1 MTRVFYFLIFLMVS
15 VACVEK
21 TPQPKVQQGN
31 AFGTTY
37 TIQFYSERN
46 VDLSRGV
53 DSVINQINQSVS
65 TYIPTSDISKINKG
79 DSTIVVDDIFKEVYV
94 ISEKVY
100 KESSGYFDPTI
111 GVLRN
116 AYGFGDVKPLERID
130 SPVLDSL
137 MRYVGF
143 QKVSITSEGT
153 VKKEHPEIYFD
164 FNAVAKGYGIDRIG
178 AYLEAEGIENFLIEL
193 GGELLAKGQNIAKN
207 KPWVVGIEAVDSA
220 LDNRNYEATVPLV
233 DRAMASSGNYRKFR
247 IDSITGKRF
256 VHTINPLTGSAEKS
270 DVTSATVLA
279 PTCALADAYATACMA
294 LGLEKSKVLLASL
307 PNIEAY
313 LTYQDGEQSRV
324 YQTPGMAVIMIT
336 N

>member
-1 MTRVFYFLIFLMVS
+1 MVS

>member
-1 MTRVFYFLIFLMVS
+1 MVS

-65 TYIPTSDISKINKG
+65 TYIPTRDISKINKG
-79 DSTIVVDDIFKEVYV
+79 DFTIVVDDIFKEVYV

>member
-46 VDLSRGV
+46 VDMSRGV

-65 TYIPTSDISKINKG
+65 TYMPTSDISKINKG

-270 DVTSATVLA
+270 DVTSATILA

-307 PNIEAY
+307 PNVEAY

-324 YQTPGMAVIMIT
+324 YQTPGMAAIMKT

>member
-37 TIQFYSERN
+37 TIQFYMERN

-65 TYIPTSDISKINKG
+65 TYMPTSDISKINKG
-79 DSTIVVDDIFKEVYV
+79 DSTIVVDEIFKEVYV

-143 QKVSITSEGT
+143 QKVSIASEGT

-207 KPWVVGIEAVDSA
+207 KPWVVGIEAVDST
-220 LDNRNYEATVPLV
+220 LDDRNYEATVPLA

-270 DVTSATVLA
+270 DVTSATILA

-307 PNIEAY
+307 PNVEAY

-324 YQTPGMAVIMIT
+324 YQTPGMAAIMKI